1 MGLLPLEFSD
11 CILDSPYF
19 RENLRAHEK
28 ELDRTSSEMKGIIK
42 DIQDVVE
49 AAKLLSKAKRTL
61 GKSLASFRFDCIGSY
76 LTDDEIV
83 ISNSLKEFARFLSLV
98 EEEMDRMLEHSYE
111 KFIVPLVNFRKEQ
124 IGSVRKTKKEFDKCT
139 TKSCS
144 VQDRYINL
152 SSKREESLSE
162 ASEAVRLEAKNLQSS
177 SLEYV
182 YLLQVVQERKKFE
195 FAESVLCFVRSWANY
210 YEHGHSVGLDFSK
223 YVEDLKTRIQ
233 KSRENYSITIER
245 YDTFKRSM
253 LDRIDPGVFN
263 KMYTRQGYLY
273 ACKKSKLGGYAWLKL
288 YCQYQAKTKIL
299 TMIPYN
305 QLNGK
310 ITTTETV
317 RVSSCT
323 CKEEPLEKFRF
334 VVMGE
339 DVNESG
345 GGSSGSSSPMSY
357 TFQALTDWER
367 KQWVEAL
374 GGTWPAV
381 NTLQRIRA
389 DSVED
394 NLNSMAFTFLKD
406 CLSEL
411 ERRGLKDEGLYRV
424 GGVVSKVK
432 HLLNSGLDPQL
443 GENPLVLS
451 DAKLWESK
459 TLASAVKQYFRD
471 LNKPLMTHHCYSAF
485 IEAVK
490 RDSEEERIC
499 EIRGILRRLPHSNQ
513 EILKVLIKHLHR
525 VSLKNEFNLMTA
537 ANLGVCFGP
546 TLLRPREESVASIMD
561 IKFCNEVIEI
571 LIENCE
577 SFFAFEP
584 GSSGENESQKN
595 NGYRKCSV
603 PEEILSRNARGNSV
617 PKRTHSFSSFSQ
629 ISTNSLPDI
638 KEFGSPES
646 KVGSRLT
653 EEEEYNSPH
662 CAPKSKNEDLMA
674 SLELMTSL
682 AADLPN
688 NSFSTLKRSWTVN
701 DKKINKKPPLPKV
714 SLLSPI
720 LLSNKLHGESRRV
733 RKISYPAIVVP
744 TVVTIP
750 PNRSPVSSL
759 SATSIPEDVHEKSS
773 DLISVESSSSSMTTN
788 SGSKYDNMRFDDL
801 RSRDGDDENDD
812 SEEEMTDDYS
822 LAEEDEEV
830 DKQILFADSGGDS
843 ISDDSNSLKRNSFLR
858 RNKRRT
864 PGIFLESGGD
874 RRLRKTSS
882 CSSNTNEDFEL
893 DKKGTHQ
900 KQTQL
905 TFLQKMLSTGQT
917 TDV

>member
-28 ELDRTSSEMKGIIK
+28 ELDRTSQEIKGIIK

-49 AAKLLSKAKRTL
+49 AAKILSKAKRTL
-61 GKSLASFRFDCIGSY
+61 AKSLASFRFDCIGSS

-98 EEEMDRMLEHSYE
+98 EEEMDRMLEHSYD
-111 KFIVPLVNFRKEQ
+111 KFIVPLVNFRKDQ
-124 IGSVRKTKKEFDKCT
+124 IGSVRKTKKDFDKCT

-152 SSKREESLSE
+152 SSKKEDSLSE
-162 ASEAVRLEAKNLQSS
+162 ASEAVRQEAKNLQSS

-195 FAESVLCFVRSWANY
+195 FAESVLCFVRSWGNY
-210 YEHGHSVGLDFSK
+210 YEHGHSVGLDFSN

-245 YDTFKRSM
+245 YDNFKKSM

-273 ACKKSKLGGYAWLKL
+273 ACKKSKLGGYVWAKL

-310 ITTTETV
+310 ITTTDTI
-317 RVSSCT
+317 RISSCH
-323 CKEEPLEKFRF
+323 CKEEPQEKFRF

-339 DVNESG
+339 DVGE
-345 GGSSGSSSPMSY
+345 SGSSSSTY

-394 NLNSMAFTFLKD
+394 NLNSLAFTFLKD
-406 CLSEL
+406 CLNEL

-432 HLLNSGLDPQL
+432 HLLNSGLDPQI
-443 GENPLVLS
+443 GENPLELHDS
-451 DAKLWESK
+451 KIWESK
-459 TLASAVKQYFRD
+459 TIASAVKQYFRD
-471 LNKPLMTHHCYSAF
+471 LNKPLMTHQLYSAF

-490 RDSEEERIC
+490 KDTDETRIA
-499 EIRGILRRLPHSNQ
+499 EIRNVLQKLPVSNQ

-525 VSLKNEFNLMTA
+525 VSRKCEFNLMTA

-577 SFFAFEP
+577 IFMYDST
-584 GSSGENESQKN
+584 SSSSPNETEVVK

-603 PEEILSRNARGNSV
+603 PEEVISRNNTRGNSI

-638 KEFGSPES
+638 KEFGAPNGNES
-646 KVGSRLT
+646 MSKLHQS
-653 EEEEYNSPH
+653 EEIPQ
-662 CAPKSKNEDLMA
+662 PKSKNEDLMA

-688 NSFSTLKRSWTVN
+688 NSFSTLKRSRTIN

-720 LLSNKLHGESRRV
+720 VISNKLNGESRRY

-744 TVVTIP
+744 TVVTLP
-750 PNRSPVSSL
+750 PNRSPQSISSL
-759 SATSIPEDVHEKSS
+759 SATSIPEDVNEKSYS
-773 DLISVESSSSSMTTN
+773 DLISVESTSSSMTTN
-788 SGSKYDNMRFDDL
+788 SGSKYDNIHYDDV
-801 RSRDGDDENDD
+801 RSRDGDDENE

-822 LAEEDEEV
+822 IAEEEE
-830 DKQILFADSGGDS
+830 DKILFVDSGGDS

-864 PGIFLESGGD
+864 AGLYVDGD
-874 RRLRKTSS
+874 RRRKTSS
-882 CSSNTNEDFEL
+882 SSNATTNDDFDL
-893 DKKGTHQ
+893 DKKDTH
-900 KQTQL
+900 KQTHL
-905 TFLQKMLSTGQT
+905 SFLQKMLSTGQT